1 MIVHN
6 LQLVQSPFHIV
17 WWSGH
22 RFAWKQIPTPSTTNT
37 AMERKPNRSF
47 SQIKLNYKLFYFLK
61 KIQFYIYFDF
71 EQKLKGKWNSD
82 RLLKNPK
89 IVIIT
94 YHFFDHDK
102 SGTQF
107 SVDKK
112 SFQKPQIHHQ
122 HRQRKHASCNSK
134 LLRKMEVAY
143 AQGRYK

>member
-1 MIVHN
+1 MIVHS

-47 SQIKLNYKLFYFLK
+47 SYIKLNYKLFYLK
-61 KIQFYIYFDF
+61 KNQFYICFDF

-82 RLLKNPK
+82 RSLIKPK

-94 YHFFDHDK
+94 YHFFDHDQ

-112 SFQKPQIHHQ
+112 NFQKPQIHHQ

-134 LLRKMEVAY
+134 LLRKMKVAY